1 MKTILPFAAVAAAL
15 LAAPAFA
22 QGGAPAPQVRVI
34 SYADL
39 DLASDAGRRQLD
51 RRIAAAVADACG
63 TASDAD
69 LHGKNL
75 VGRCRTEAW
84 GQANAQRASA
94 LASLDRRGARF
105 ASGR

>member
-1 MKTILPFAAVAAAL
+1 MKTILPLAAVAAAL
-15 LAAPAFA
+15 LAAPAFS
-22 QGGAPAPQVRVI
+22 QGPASAPEVRVV

-75 VGRCRTEAW
+75 VGRCRTDAW
-84 GQANAQRASA
+84 SQANAQRAGA
-94 LASLDRRGARF
+94 LAAVRSGADRLAAAR
-105 ASGR
+105 